1 MGGFSLCLVLFCLFF
16 GTIRTKTFNELDVFI
31 VPHSHMD
38 AGWLKTIDQ
47 YYDLG
52 VKRIFDSVIEQLQ
65 RDQKYTFTLGDIY
78 YFQRWYE
85 SQNEIIKQNVQELIA
100 QRRIEIVH
108 GGLVSTDQACTTYE
122 NMILNMHAGRIF
134 LEKEF

>member
-1 MGGFSLCLVLFCLFF
+1 MTCFSLSLVLVCLFF
-16 GTIRTKTFNELDVFI
+16 ATVRGKSFNELDVFI

-65 RDQKYTFTLGDIY
+65 RD
-78 YFQRWYE
+78 
-85 SQNEIIKQNVQELIA
+85 
-100 QRRIEIVH
+100 
-108 GGLVSTDQACTTYE
+108 
-122 NMILNMHAGRIF
+122 
-134 LEKEF
+134 

>member
-1 MGGFSLCLVLFCLFF
+1 MGRLALFLVLVITFSS
-16 GTIRTKTFNELDVFI
+16 TPKAKTFNELDVFI

-65 RDQKYTFTLGDIY
+65 RD
-78 YFQRWYE
+78 
-85 SQNEIIKQNVQELIA
+85 
-100 QRRIEIVH
+100 
-108 GGLVSTDQACTTYE
+108 
-122 NMILNMHAGRIF
+122 
-134 LEKEF
+134 

>member
-1 MGGFSLCLVLFCLFF
+1 MGCLALFLVLVCLISS
-16 GTIRTKTFNELDVFI
+16 TPKAKTFNELDIFI

-65 RDQKYTFTLGDIY
+65 RDKKYTFTLGDIY

-85 SQNEIIKQNVQELIA
+85 S
-100 QRRIEIVH
+100 
-108 GGLVSTDQACTTYE
+108 
-122 NMILNMHAGRIF
+122 
-134 LEKEF
+134 